1 MRRRE
6 QKPRVELLEERL
18 AKEGAIKQNEIF
30 EESFKNTERASKD
43 KKNMQQI
50 AFKKLDV
57 DNDQKAQ
64 AINDLKTK
72 MKEVEIQSMKNEN
85 ALRDE
90 LEQHKDKNNQL
101 IQNEAMIEIYNNRLE
116 EIPEQTPRTNCRPS
130 KPNSDKKRIKVVKYL

>member
-1 MRRRE
+1 MSSSEDELKQKLFDQRCKIEELNNCIKATEEEVNKYRE
-6 QKPRVELLEERL
+6 SLFTYEEENKSLRAELLDERL
-18 AKEGAIKQNEIF
+18 AKEEAIKQNEIF

-50 AFKKLDV
+50 ALKKLEF
-57 DNDQKAQ
+57 DNDQKEQ

-90 LEQHKDKNNQL
+90 LELLKDKNN
-101 IQNEAMIEIYNNRLE
+101 
-116 EIPEQTPRTNCRPS
+116 
-130 KPNSDKKRIKVVKYL
+130 